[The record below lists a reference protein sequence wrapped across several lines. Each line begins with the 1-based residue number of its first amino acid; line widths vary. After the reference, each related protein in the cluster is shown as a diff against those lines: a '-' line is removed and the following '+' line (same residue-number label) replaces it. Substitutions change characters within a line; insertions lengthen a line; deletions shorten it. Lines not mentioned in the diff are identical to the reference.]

1 MIRLRDYQSQALEA
15 RTLATTERPAENRQA
30 IVMATGL
37 GKTITFGAEAA
48 AEPGRSLILTHT
60 DELAQQAEAKVAL
73 MAPGRSVGVV
83 KAERDDTDAEIII
96 GSVQTL
102 ANFERR
108 KRIQS
113 VARLIVDECHHAV
126 SPTYKDVLRH
136 FGGLPDCTHPA
147 PEYGNCFDCYGTGFT
162 GPPIPTTGYTA
173 TLERGDGQGLGAV
186 WHDVAFS
193 RDISWAVRKGFL
205 VPPIGYTV
213 TIPELQYAASDTAM
227 DSALVDS
234 IAPERVVDAW
244 LEHGQGR
251 STVLFA
257 PLVRSAVAFALAFDD
272 RGITAAVISG
282 DMRSDERRWKLAA
295 YERGD
300 IQVLC
305 NAMVLTEG
313 WDSPRTKCVIVA
325 RPTKSRPLFI
335 QMAGRGLRRWPEGDA
350 PADCVLLCVADS
362 TTELRSIADLSDR
375 ADPVAEDGK
384 SLTALEDEYDLSR
397 DLEPDPEHAYGG
409 TVDVSEFDPL
419 VLRSSKVWTKT
430 AGGALFIPAGKGE
443 FVFLAPDTDGLAI
456 AYVDRNGGRRVHRH
470 VPDTELAM
478 AMAEDFAVDHGG
490 DIGRLLADK
499 GRAWR
504 NGVPS
509 EAARAEAVRLGLEK
523 ELARIMSSRA
533 AGKAGKLSD
542 LLSRVKA
549 SQVIDPVVSKIRE
562 RMS

>member
-1 MIRLRDYQSQALEA
+1 MIRLRSYQSQALEA
-15 RTLATTERPAENRQA
+15 RTAAASERPTENRQA

-48 AEPGRSLILTHT
+48 AEPGRSRILTHT

-73 MAPGRSVGVV
+73 MAPGRTVGVV

-102 ANFERR
+102 ANPARVGRLGGFD
-108 KRIQS
+108 RI
-113 VARLIVDECHHAV
+113 IVDECHHATAA
-126 SPTYKDVLRH
+126 SYRTILAG
-136 FGGLPDCTHPA
+136 FGSWDGLPV
-147 PEYGNCFDCYGTGFT
+147 
-162 GPPIPTTGYTA
+162 TGYTA

-205 VPPIGYTV
+205 VPPVGYTV
-213 TIPELQYAASDTAM
+213 RIPELQYAASDTAM
-227 DSALVDS
+227 DTALVDS
-234 IAPERVVDAW
+234 ITPERVVDAW

-257 PLVRSAVAFALAFDD
+257 PLVRSARMFAFAF
-272 RGITAAVISG
+272 
-282 DMRSDERRWKLAA
+282 SDKGVKADVVHGAMPAWQRRERLAA
-295 YERGD
+295 YERGE

-350 PADCVLLCVADS
+350 PANCVLLCVADS

-375 ADPVAEDGK
+375 TDLVAEDGK
-384 SLTALEDEYDLSR
+384 FLTALEDEYDLSQ
-397 DLEPDPEHAYGG
+397 DLEPDPVHAYGG
-409 TVDVSEFDPL
+409 AVNVSEFDPL

-478 AMAEDFAVDHGG
+478 AMAEDIAVDHGG

-504 NGVPS
+504 KGVPS
-509 EAARAEAVRLGLEK
+509 HAMWDEARRVGVSPQEMN
-523 ELARIMSSRA
+523 RIANSKS

-542 LLSRVKA
+542 LISKVKA
-549 SQVIDPVVSKIRE
+549 SRVIDPVVEKIKVRTG
-562 RMS
+562 R